1 MNLSKLLQ
9 GLFRDPPALFAIEVG
24 RSFVAG
30 VRRDPKTF
38 EAVARA
44 YCTLDSNVVEPSSR
58 KPNVHQP
65 EILAQA
71 IHKIWTEL
79 GPARSP
85 DAALILPDTS
95 SRLTVLD
102 FDYLP
107 NDEKQRL
114 QLIRLRLK
122 KAVPFDVQNARIAY
136 QAWKIDSGFA
146 VLVAITPAEIIEQYE
161 QALKSTGLQPGYVSL
176 SAVVALNLLPD
187 SEMNLFAKLSEDC
200 LTMIACDV
208 QAVRMVRSVELT
220 PNARKN
226 IVDSPD
232 LLFDEITEDLYPT
245 LVFIA
250 DNFQRP
256 VKKLILGG
264 FDSLIERALNRFP
277 SEFNCE
283 VEPLKDIIGIVGER
297 DVGIQGGLNQN

>member
-1 MNLSKLLQ
+1 MNLSKSLQ
-9 GLFRDPPALFAIEVG
+9 GLFRDPPALFVFEVG
-24 RSFVAG
+24 RRFVAG

-44 YCTLDSNVVEPSSR
+44 YCAIDSNVVEPSSS
-58 KPNVHQP
+58 KLNVHQP

-71 IHKIWTEL
+71 IHRIWTEL
-79 GPARSP
+79 GPARNP
-85 DAALILPDTS
+85 DAALILPDTA

-102 FDYLP
+102 FDHLP

-136 QAWKIDSGFA
+136 QAWKINSGFA

-176 SAVVALNLLPD
+176 SAVAALSLLPD
-187 SEMNLFAKLSEDC
+187 SEMNLFVKLSEYC
-200 LTMIACDV
+200 LTMIACDM

-220 PNARKN
+220 SDAKRNV
-226 IVDSPD
+226 VDSPD

-250 DNFQRP
+250 DNFQCP

-264 FDSLIERALNRFP
+264 FDSLIERALSRFP
-277 SEFNCE
+277 SEFNCA
-283 VEPLKDIIGIVGER
+283 VEPLKDTIGIVGER
-297 DVGIQGGLNQN
+297 DAGIQGFLNQN